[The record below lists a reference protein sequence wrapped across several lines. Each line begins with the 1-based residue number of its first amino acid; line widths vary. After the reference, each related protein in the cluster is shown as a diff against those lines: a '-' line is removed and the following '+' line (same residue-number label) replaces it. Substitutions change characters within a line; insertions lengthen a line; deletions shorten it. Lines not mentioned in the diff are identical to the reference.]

1 MHCTFVWAS
10 KGGSGKTTT
19 VANIGA
25 ALAVRGY
32 NVLLVGLDPNGDLSR
47 LFGVAPDDQ
56 KTVRVQDLIEHP
68 ALDPRQAAISLPLIR
83 GAQGKLRLLAS
94 SRPLELRYPE
104 LVQRGFTD
112 VRRILDCFEGDADIA
127 LLDMA
132 SDHGP
137 LHISA
142 ARATDSML
150 LPVPPGDFERDG
162 VHRAITQ
169 SQADTGYPIPTLGVL
184 FIATADRAKVLR
196 RHRQAFEEEGIH
208 VLAHHTRP
216 AISVRDDPSRGGP
229 SVLTQKR
236 DGLAKD
242 YKAIAGEV
250 LDRII
255 ELGDAGAAR

>member
-1 MHCTFVWAS
+1 MHCTLVWAS

-25 ALAVRGY
+25 ALAIRGY

-47 LFGVAPDDQ
+47 LFGVDPDAP
-56 KTVRVQDLIEHP
+56 VIRVQDLIADP
-68 ALDPRQAAISLPLIR
+68 DLDPAEAVISLPLIR
-83 GAQGKLRLLAS
+83 GAQGKLRLLPS

-112 VRRILDCFEGDADIA
+112 VRRILDRFEGDADIA
-127 LLDMA
+127 LLDTA
-132 SDHGP
+132 SDHSP
-137 LHISA
+137 LHIAA

-162 VHRAITQ
+162 VHRAIAQ

-184 FIATADRAKVLR
+184 FINTADRARVLR
-196 RHRQAFEEEGIH
+196 RHREAFEEEGIH
-208 VLAHHTRP
+208 VLTHHTRP

-250 LDRII
+250 LDRIV
-255 ELGDAGAAR
+255 ELAEQADLQ